1 MNYLKRSEFLRLI
14 DIEGIMKQTITLP
27 QIKEMLDKLES
38 DILQHQ
44 YEVDINY
51 IANARRKYLQ
61 LAINERLQSAGDLNF
76 IIFDVLHSF
85 YEFASDEYPG
95 NPMSTC
101 REIGMSV
108 SEFDMYDQ
116 TYRIRGIRSEQEKV
130 TLLDMIHKI
139 RNFVITHLQ

>member
-101 REIGMSV
+101 REIGMSI

-116 TYRIRGIRSEQEKV
+116 TYRIRGIISEQEKV